1 MLRGG
6 PREWLHFDLS
16 TSFAVVVTCGGLCPG
31 LNSVFRG
38 LVMILTRYGVKPSG
52 GAREV
57 TRVSFSQNLGLP
69 IPAVVQDIHR
79 QDGTILVSDRG
90 NPPHME
96 MAKTLQKQGIKQ
108 YFVIGGDGTQTGAMD
123 TFLCTQEIGHEVA
136 VVGVPKTIDNIFQS
150 YFNLGHVFRFQHC
163 LRGSGEG
170 NFFCV
175 RGGDLQLSL
184 HWSGEAH
191 GPPWRHHRFQ
201 CRSCCSKRGC
211 LPPSGDG
218 KLSG

>member
-1 MLRGG
+1 MRRPLPRAQLCDSRVGDDFDPIWCEAIWGCTGG
-6 PREWLHFDLS
+6 YNGFVQPESW
-16 TSFAVVVTCGGLCPG
+16 
-31 LNSVFRG
+31 
-38 LVMILTRYGVKPSG
+38 ITR
-52 GAREV
+52 
-57 TRVSFSQNLGLP
+57 T
-69 IPAVVQDIHR
+69 PAVVQDIHR
-79 QDGTILVSDRG
+79 QDGIILVSDRG

-191 GPPWRHHRFQ
+191 GPPWRLHRFQ